1 MEKLDTME
9 QITKLQKKAVEVA
22 KELYGDIKETDF
34 TVIQPYADGHGIMFS
49 VSDDDQGERTM
60 SVNVV
65 DTLTVLP
72 PIDGTLD
79 AYEEET
85 D

>member
-9 QITKLQKKAVEVA
+9 QITNLQKKALEVA

-34 TVIQPYADGHGIMFS
+34 TVIQPYANGHGILFS
-49 VSDDDQGERTM
+49 VSDDDKGERTV
-60 SVNVV
+60 SVKVV

-72 PIDGTLD
+72 TIEATLD
-79 AYEEET
+79 AYEEGTE
-85 D
+85 